1 MRMLC
6 PYKKWSALLAK
17 LHFEDEAEL
26 FAHKAWKTLKLEPPA
41 DLGRVAGR
49 LGIEVS
55 EREFVREIDGLYLR
69 LPDAPP
75 VIAIN
80 NSYLKSPARKRFTL
94 AHEIGHHLLG
104 HRTSPNSRLFFFDT
118 SRTGR
123 TMVER
128 ACDRFAAL
136 LLMPEDW
143 VRRYYEELSFNPEN
157 RVAIMSTRFEV
168 SAWAMRRRLRELGL
182 QVNTYR

>member
-1 MRMLC
+1 MAR
-6 PYKKWSALLAK
+6 

-26 FAHKAWKTLKLEPPA
+26 FAHKAWQTLKLEPPA
-41 DLGRVAGR
+41 DLARVAQR

-55 EREFVREIDGLYLR
+55 DEEFVPEIDGLYLR

-80 NSYLKSPARKRFTL
+80 SIYTKPPARRRFTL

-104 HRTSPNSRLFFFDT
+104 RRAPSASKLFFFDT

-123 TMVER
+123 TTVER

-143 VRRYYEELSFNPEN
+143 VRRYYTELAFNPQH
-157 RVAIMSTRFEV
+157 RVRIMAERFGVST
-168 SAWAMRRRLRELGL
+168 WAMRRRLRELGL
-182 QVNTYR
+182 QASAYRR

>member
-1 MRMLC
+1 MAR
-6 PYKKWSALLAK
+6 

-41 DLGRVAGR
+41 DLDRVVAK
-49 LGIEVS
+49 LGIVVC
-55 EREFVREIDGLYLR
+55 ERVFVGEIDGLYVR

-75 VIAIN
+75 VIGIN
-80 NSYLKSPARKRFTL
+80 NSYLKPLSRRRFTL

-104 HRTSPNSRLFFFDT
+104 RRVQPGSRLFFLDT
-118 SRTGR
+118 PKTRRSPI
-123 TMVER
+123 ER

-143 VRRYYEELSFNPEN
+143 VRRYYDELTFNAEN
-157 RVAIMSTRFEV
+157 RVRIMADRFGV
-168 SAWAMRRRLRELGL
+168 SAWALRRRLKELNL
-182 QVNTYR
+182 QVGIYRR

>member
-1 MRMLC
+1 MA
-6 PYKKWSALLAK
+6 S

-26 FAHKAWKTLKLEPPA
+26 FAYKAWETLKLVPPV
-41 DLGRVAGR
+41 DLNVVAGR
-49 LGIEVS
+49 LGIEVC
-55 EREFVREIDGLYLR
+55 EREFVGEVDGLYLR

-80 NSYLKSPARKRFTL
+80 SIYTKPPVRKRFTL

-104 HRTSPNSRLFFFDT
+104 HRVAPGTRLFFFDT
-118 SRTGR
+118 SKTRR
-123 TMVER
+123 SSVEH

-143 VRRYYEELSFNPEN
+143 VRRYYDELHFNTEH
-157 RVAIMSTRFEV
+157 RVRIMAERFGVST
-168 SAWAMRRRLRELGL
+168 WAMRRRLRELSL
-182 QVNTYR
+182 QVGTYR

>member
-1 MRMLC
+1 MVR
-6 PYKKWSALLAK
+6 

-26 FAHKAWKTLKLEPPA
+26 FAHKAWETLKLEPPA
-41 DLGRVAGR
+41 DLSRVAER
-49 LGIEVS
+49 LGIEVC
-55 EREFVREIDGLYLR
+55 EREFVREVDGIYLR

-80 NSYLKSPARKRFTL
+80 NSYTKPLPRRRFTL

-104 HRTSPNSRLFFFDT
+104 RRMPATRLFYFDT
-118 SRTGR
+118 CKTSRSIL
-123 TMVER
+123 ER

-143 VRRYYEELSFNPEN
+143 VRRYYEELSFNAQN
-157 RVAIMSTRFEV
+157 RVSIMSQRFGV
-168 SAWAMRRRLRELGL
+168 SAVALRRRLRELGL
-182 QVNTYR
+182 QANTYR

>member
-1 MRMLC
+1 VAR
-6 PYKKWSALLAK
+6 

-41 DLGRVAGR
+41 DLARVAKR
-49 LGIEVS
+49 LGIEIS
-55 EREFVREIDGLYLR
+55 EQEFVPEIDGLYLR

-75 VIAIN
+75 VIAVN
-80 NSYLKSPARKRFTL
+80 NTYAKPLARRRFTL

-104 HRTSPNSRLFFFDT
+104 RRSSPGSRLFFFDT

-123 TMVER
+123 TIVER

-143 VRRYYEELSFNPEN
+143 VRRYHDDLEFNPHH
-157 RVAIMSTRFEV
+157 RVRIMAERFEV

-182 QVNTYR
+182 QVSAYRR

>member
-1 MRMLC
+1 M
-6 PYKKWSALLAK
+6 
-17 LHFEDEAEL
+17 
-26 FAHKAWKTLKLEPPA
+26 FAHKAWETLKLVPPV
-41 DLGRVAGR
+41 DLNAVAGR
-49 LGIEVS
+49 LGIEVC
-55 EREFVREIDGLYLR
+55 EREFVGEVDGLYLR

-80 NSYLKSPARKRFTL
+80 NLYTKPPSRKRFTL

-104 HRTSPNSRLFFFDT
+104 HRTAPGTRLFFFDT

-123 TMVER
+123 SLVER

-143 VRRYYEELSFNPEN
+143 VRRFHEDLSFNKEN
-157 RVAIMSTRFEV
+157 RVRIMAERFGV
-168 SAWAMRRRLRELGL
+168 SAWAMRRRLKELDL
-182 QVNTYR
+182 QVGAYR